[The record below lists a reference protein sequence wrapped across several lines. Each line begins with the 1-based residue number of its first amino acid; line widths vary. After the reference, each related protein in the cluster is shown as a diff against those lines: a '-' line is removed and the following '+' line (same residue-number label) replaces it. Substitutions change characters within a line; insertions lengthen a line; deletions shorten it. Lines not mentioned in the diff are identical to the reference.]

1 MGPSNKFHL
10 ERLLNPF
17 GVFLHGGSLWI
28 DTLVLEVVLFLHFYH
43 TAPALAQ
50 DSHDPAWTHIG
61 CDMRVRRLW
70 RTHRVNMSD
79 SDRGHG
85 VVQSFLS
92 TMDGEADSRLIPYS
106 DYTSHAVR
114 ILPKDLLST
123 HTACMTSRGMY
134 RELIRPGFHA
144 IIRFQNNPKA
154 LDYTAPSFF

>member
-85 VVQSFLS
+85 VVQTLL
-92 TMDGEADSRLIPYS
+92 RLYQPRCPNPTQGPPINAYS
-106 DYTSHAVR
+106 
-114 ILPKDLLST
+114 
-123 HTACMTSRGMY
+123 MY
-134 RELIRPGFHA
+134 DQPRYVP
-144 IIRFQNNPKA
+144 
-154 LDYTAPSFF
+154 